1 MIKFFTNLPLSKRE
15 GYVYNSIL
23 IIINKNAKITKY
35 LSINKIITTMKLIEL
50 FFDNIILR
58 YKIPRRIII
67 NRGSIFIY
75 EF

>member
-1 MIKFFTNLPLSKRE
+1 MISFSTKLPLSKRE

-23 IIINKNAKITKY
+23 IIINKNTKITKY

>member
-67 NRGSIFIY
+67 NRGSMFIY